1 THLRRRETSHACVH
15 RRRHRPGRQ
24 PPGGEAAVAQG
35 RGCGADAAAGRGQDE
50 VGRHVHHRRRR
61 SDAGGGGAGRGPNM
75 RRGALTCGGSP
86 CPPRRWRAWFKELL
100 RTSRVN
106 STENIAAALAKNP
119 RTAAGNAKVLVN
131 ASAVGYYG
139 PHGDEELTED
149 GSPGDDILAKVCVD
163 WEKATAA
170 AAAPGVRTV

>member
-1 THLRRRETSHACVH
+1 PCDGIINLV
-15 RRRHRPGRQ
+15 
-24 PPGGEAAVAQG
+24 GENIFA
-35 RGCGADAAAGRGQDE
+35 
-50 VGRHVHHRRRR
+50 
-61 SDAGGGGAGRGPNM
+61 
-75 RRGALTCGGSP
+75 
-86 CPPRRWRAWFKELL
+86 RRWRAWFKELL

-119 RTAAGNAKVLVN
+119 RTAAGTPKVLVN

-139 PHGDEELTED
+139 PHGDVELTED

-170 AAAPGVRTV
+170 AAGAGVRTVIIRVGVVLDRGGGALAKMLTPFKWFVGGPVGSGRQYVSWIHH